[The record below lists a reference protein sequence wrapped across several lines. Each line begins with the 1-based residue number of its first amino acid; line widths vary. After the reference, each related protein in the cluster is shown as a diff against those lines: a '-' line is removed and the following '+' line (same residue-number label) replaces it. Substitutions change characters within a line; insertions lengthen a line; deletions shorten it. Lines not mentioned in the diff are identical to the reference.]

1 MLFRSCL
8 LITNVPEESLAYERL
23 QAVSNTLDGFEL
35 AKVDLEQRREGDVLG
50 VAQSGSR
57 SRLKLLR
64 VLRDEEVINQ
74 ARAAAK
80 STLDEGISSN
90 LENEITKLLAE
101 QEVEYLDKG

>member
-1 MLFRSCL
+1 MCS
-8 LITNVPEESLAYERL
+8 SD
-23 QAVSNTLDGFEL
+23 LDGFEL

-50 VAQSGSR
+50 VAQSGSP

-74 ARAAAK
+74 ARAAAQ
-80 STLDEGISSN
+80 STLDDGISAS